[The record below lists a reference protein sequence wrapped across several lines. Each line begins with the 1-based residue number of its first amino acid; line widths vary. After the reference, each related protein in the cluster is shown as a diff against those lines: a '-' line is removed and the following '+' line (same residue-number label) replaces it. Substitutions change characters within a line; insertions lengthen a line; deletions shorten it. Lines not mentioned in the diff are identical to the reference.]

1 VKSGLVKLIPG
12 GTGGKTLTQLNAQL
26 SQLVSKSII
35 SEEVVDILEAVGLNK
50 PDIAILSDEFLEE
63 VKGMKHK
70 NLAVEL
76 LKRLL
81 KGKIKAVARRNLVQ
95 SRKFSEM
102 LEQALVKYN
111 NRAIETL
118 MVIEELIDLAKELN
132 KAGKRGEDTGL
143 SDDEVAF
150 YDALAESKSA
160 REVMG
165 DEILKQIA
173 RDLTH
178 SLRNSMTVDWNL
190 RESVR
195 AKMRVTVKRLL
206 KKYGYPPDQQP
217 RAIKTVM
224 EQAELMCSNEA
235 EYLLHEE
242 YAPAAED
249 EEDYY

>member
-1 VKSGLVKLIPG
+1 
-12 GTGGKTLTQLNAQL
+12 
-26 SQLVSKSII
+26 
-35 SEEVVDILEAVGLNK
+35 
-50 PDIAILSDEFLEE
+50 
-63 VKGMKHK
+63 MKHK

-165 DEILKQIA
+165 DEILKLIA

-190 RESVR
+190 RK
-195 AKMRVTVKRLL
+195 ALGQNAGHGKRLL
-206 KKYGYPPDQQP
+206 KNTGTRRTSSKGNQNCHGAGGAYVRQRGGILCFMKSMHRQ
-217 RAIKTVM
+217 RRMRKAIIDDVLAVWKPIM
-224 EQAELMCSNEA
+224 ILRCSTAVSYTCKRRRN
-235 EYLLHEE
+235 YCSISLL
-242 YAPAAED
+242 
-249 EEDYY
+249 